1 MKRIETV
8 GVFDISKT
16 PDPAR
21 NADWIKTPA
30 NRASEAAL
38 YYELARDHGA
48 QPAPLDAGED
58 ATE

>member
-1 MKRIETV
+1 MTKKPIGT
-8 GVFDISKT
+8 FNISDT

-21 NADWIKTPA
+21 NEDWIKTPA

-38 YYELARDHGA
+38 HDELSRNHGA